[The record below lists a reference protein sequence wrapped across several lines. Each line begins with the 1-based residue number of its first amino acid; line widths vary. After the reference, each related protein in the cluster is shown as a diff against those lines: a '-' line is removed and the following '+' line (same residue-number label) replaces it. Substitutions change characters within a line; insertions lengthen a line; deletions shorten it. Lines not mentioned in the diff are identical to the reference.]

1 MEHFKR
7 YVVRGVIEA
16 TFSMLSW
23 TFILIL
29 FVNKFT
35 DGLVARKFINLDYM
49 LLFVIVF
56 GVILIGLELPS
67 ISSGDSIK

>member
-7 YVVRGVIEA
+7 YAVRGVVET
-16 TFSMLSW
+16 TFNMLSW

-29 FVNKFT
+29 FINEFT
-35 DGLVARKFINLDYM
+35 DGLVARIFINLDYM
-49 LLFVIVF
+49 LLIVIVF

-67 ISSGDSIK
+67 ISSGDSIE

>member
-67 ISSGDSIK
+67 ISSGDSIE

>member
-1 MEHFKR
+1 MEHFKW
-7 YVVRGVIEA
+7 YVVHGVVET
-16 TFSMLSW
+16 TFNMLSW

-29 FVNKFT
+29 FVNEFT
-35 DGLVARKFINLDYM
+35 DGLVARIFINLDYM

-56 GVILIGLELPS
+56 GAILIGLELPS